1 MLIWC
6 LFYFSLSVQGPW
18 LDTRTW
24 PEHLQLR
31 LQSAPTERSGVRC
44 GHQILGALHQ
54 GEQLQLP
61 QELAVHFPQVEQNLR
76 LEARFLQ
83 QLTDPARRHAQ

>member
-1 MLIWC
+1 M
-6 LFYFSLSVQGPW
+6 
-18 LDTRTW
+18 
-24 PEHLQLR
+24 
-31 LQSAPTERSGVRC
+31 RC
-44 GHQILGALHQ
+44 GHQVLGALHQ

-83 QLTDPARRHAQ
+83 QLTDAARRDAQQSEEPHIRIGEDRSNQG